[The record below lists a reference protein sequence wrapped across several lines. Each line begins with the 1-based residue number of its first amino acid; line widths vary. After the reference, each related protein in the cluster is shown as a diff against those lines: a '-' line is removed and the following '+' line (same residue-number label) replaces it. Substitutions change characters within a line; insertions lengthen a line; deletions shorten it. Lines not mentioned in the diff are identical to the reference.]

1 MSSVQNQLYARPYA
15 EAAFQYAKQ
24 HNAVLLWNDF
34 FTLFTKVF
42 ADPTLQNLLRNPSV
56 SQTELVAAMTTPAV
70 NELNSHQINFLLLLA
85 NNRRLIYLAA
95 IADQFNALRDQDEN
109 ILRVTVSSA
118 FALDEAT
125 QARLKQKL
133 TDQFKKQ
140 IIMETKISPELIGGL
155 KIQVG
160 DCVLDSSIQDRLSQ
174 LTQSLSRSDRF
185 RTTLNQG

>member
-24 HNAVLLWNDF
+24 HNAVLPWGDF
-34 FTLFTKVF
+34 FTLFSKIFT
-42 ADPTLQNLLRNPSV
+42 DPTLQNLLRNPLV
-56 SQTELVAAMTTPAV
+56 SQTELVTAMTSPVT
-70 NELNSHQINFLLLLA
+70 NELDSHQTNFLLLLA

-95 IADQFNALRDQDEN
+95 IADQFNTLRDQDES

-133 TDQFKKQ
+133 MDQFKKQ

-160 DCVLDSSIQDRLSQ
+160 DRVLDSSIQDRLSQ